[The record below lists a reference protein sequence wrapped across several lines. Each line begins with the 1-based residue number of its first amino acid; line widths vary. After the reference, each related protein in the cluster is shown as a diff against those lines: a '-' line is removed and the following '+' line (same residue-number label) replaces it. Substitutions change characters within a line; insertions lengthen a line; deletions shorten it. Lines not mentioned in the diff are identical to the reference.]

1 MWPLHKRISLPLE
14 VKLES
19 IIKKLI
25 CFTLRPQMREIIG
38 VPKTSIFTEE
48 I

>member
-19 IIKKLI
+19 IVKKLI
-25 CFTLRPQMREIIG
+25 NTTIKPYMREIIG
-38 VPKTSIFTEE
+38 VPKVSIFSDE

>member
-19 IIKKLI
+19 VVKKLI
-25 CFTLRPQMREIIG
+25 STTLKPHMREIIG
-38 VPKTSIFTEE
+38 VPKVSIFPDE